1 MRNHRTPYF
10 CEMHHIKNQVE
21 SLSGE
26 RLLFLDGRRL
36 GDVELREHDAATG
49 RKLRRIIEKRVSQ
62 KYWKNAGAK
71 DARTNYSRH
80 ATKRHLTN
88 QMKNIYGYVP
98 AGFVYC
104 CAA

>member
-1 MRNHRTPYF
+1 MNNNDTRY
-10 CEMHHIKNQVE
+10 CETKNIRRQ
-21 SLSGE
+21 SLALAEE
-26 RLLFLDGRRL
+26 RLYFMDGKRL
-36 GDVELREHDAATG
+36 GDLDIAIEGGATLR
-49 RKLRRIIEKRVSQ
+49 KVRRIIEKRVSQ

-71 DARTNYSRH
+71 DAMTNYSRH

-98 AGFVYC
+98 TGFVYC